1 MLCYFC
7 ASLSILC
14 ASKEVSYMNHPSE
27 KDKED
32 DCFMTSTVNNGVYVV
47 GKLKPSSVSLPK
59 ADAKRISAAVK
70 HISTYKKK

>member
-1 MLCYFC
+1 
-7 ASLSILC
+7 
-14 ASKEVSYMNHPSE
+14 MNHPSE

-32 DCFMTSTVNNGVYVV
+32 DCCMTSTVNNGVYVV